1 MYCRF
6 QFGIERI
13 IAAATHKLSSNGSV
27 CCVPR
32 NNTFAGDFLPFS
44 RRLAAWGF
52 CKLVETRSRAPFI
65 AAFAGKPCVIVPVV
79 EADRVRLTVFYGALR
94 RLSVARLAVEDIDNI
109 IDGWR
114 DHCRAYVRCE
124 LGRALTPLDH
134 NATRNA
140 ASALIEPGEWV
151 QMPSLAEI
159 DAALQTSLQAL
170 REATQAAV
178 REVTHATA

>member
-1 MYCRF
+1 M
-6 QFGIERI
+6 
-13 IAAATHKLSSNGSV
+13 
-27 CCVPR
+27 PR

-52 CKLVETRSRAPFI
+52 CKLIETRSRAPFI
-65 AAFAGKPCVIVPVV
+65 ATFAGTPCVIVPVV

-94 RLSVARLAVEDIDNI
+94 RLSVARLAAEDVNDI

-124 LGRALTPLDH
+124 LGRGLTPLDH

-140 ASALIEPGEWV
+140 ASALTEPGEWV
-151 QMPSLAEI
+151 QMPSLAVI

-170 REATQAAV
+170 GEATQAAV
-178 REVTHATA
+178 REATHAAT